1 MVGEDGHRG
10 WAYYVAV
17 DPDAQGRG
25 FGRAIMAAAEAWL
38 RARGVWKFQVMI
50 RRDNVAVQD
59 FYAGLGFAPSDV
71 VVMQKVIEPG

>member
-1 MVGEDGHRG
+1 MKKELREEFWKSLEDS
-10 WAYYVAV
+10 
-17 DPDAQGRG
+17 P
-25 FGRAIMAAAEAWL
+25 FL
-38 RARGVWKFQVMI
+38 MI